1 MKLSISYHFVEQTSR
16 PDVHCNMLEFPHF
29 KKRKRV
35 FIMIVVLPKTLG
47 LHLAEN
53 SKRQIAG
60 HVNQFEV
67 IAKKNVSQLLPN
79 TGKCT

>member
-1 MKLSISYHFVEQTSR
+1 MT
-16 PDVHCNMLEFPHF
+16 
-29 KKRKRV
+29 
-35 FIMIVVLPKTLG
+35 VVLPKTLG
-47 LHLAEN
+47 SHLAEH